1 MNKNLSEE
9 IFSFSIQMQLLKE
22 LFITSHPGS
31 YLAGKH
37 ISEIHFSSIINNAQQ
52 SFFWKNNRQSWLC
65 HPTSKVTTQ
74 VHCIII
80 QQDPICANF
89 TSIWYYNTAFFLK
102 KWLSGYN
109 NKPESGNFS
118 HMLMKRWKFGSWL
131 PLNFI

>member
-52 SFFWKNNRQSWLC
+52 SFF
-65 HPTSKVTTQ
+65 
-74 VHCIII
+74 
-80 QQDPICANF
+80 
-89 TSIWYYNTAFFLK
+89 
-102 KWLSGYN
+102 
-109 NKPESGNFS
+109 
-118 HMLMKRWKFGSWL
+118 
-131 PLNFI
+131 